1 MNGKLVSALAVCAAL
16 AATSPAHAAS
26 CKKDSDCAS
35 GQVCAAGK
43 CTAKAAAPAPASAA
57 AKAAAPAPAPAA
69 AKAAPAP
76 APAAA
81 SGAAVNTG
89 RIAWGGIGYY
99 NVTVS
104 FNTAFGNFSASNGA
118 FGINAGGAINLLQL
132 APDLPLAA
140 WANLGIAFPSGG
152 TFWPITGGAAV
163 RYDKL
168 PVQLLGGLG
177 LTVMPASGGGPT
189 AVGLAIQAMGFLPL
203 PQVHSNFSAVAAIA
217 YHILNQGESLFTF
230 TVGGGWAI

>member
-1 MNGKLVSALAVCAAL
+1 MIGKLVSALAVCGAL

-35 GQVCAAGK
+35 GQACTAGK
-43 CTAKAAAPAPASAA
+43 CA

-69 AKAAPAP
+69 AP
-76 APAAA
+76 A

-104 FNTAFGNFSASNGA
+104 VNTAFGNFSASNGA

-132 APDLPLAA
+132 TPDLPLAA

-203 PQVHSNFSAVAAIA
+203 PQVHPNFSAVAAIA
-217 YHILNQGESLFTF
+217 YHILNQSESLFTF
-230 TVGGGWAI
+230 TVGGGWAL

>member
-1 MNGKLVSALAVCAAL
+1 MIGKLVSALAVCAAL

-43 CTAKAAAPAPASAA
+43 CTAKAAAPAPAP
-57 AKAAAPAPAPAA
+57 AAAP
-69 AKAAPAP
+69 
-76 APAAA
+76 A

-99 NVTVS
+99 NVTVTV
-104 FNTAFGNFSASNGA
+104 NTALGNFSSSTGA
-118 FGINAGGAINLLQL
+118 FGIHAGGAINLLQL
-132 APDLPLAA
+132 TPDLPLAA

-177 LTVMPASGGGPT
+177 LTVMPASGNSPT

-203 PQVHSNFSAVAAIA
+203 PQVNSNLSAVAAIA

-230 TVGGGWAI
+230 TVGGGWAL